1 MDKKTKNKRRGRVS
15 SLGREENYSYY
26 FLLSHFPLFKGETG
40 EEGVKS
46 LIGIGGGGT
55 ESTFD

>member
-15 SLGREENYSYY
+15 SLGREENSYY
-26 FLLSHFPLFKGETG
+26 FLPSHFPLFKGETG

-46 LIGIGGGGT
+46 LIGIGGGGR